1 MLQIAHGEPH
11 GLDPIA
17 ELGAD
22 DYDLVRPAE
31 KAGASTIGK
40 KHKLELRS
48 ELLFSTCH
56 LEAIFNSPSQLHH
69 FSDYLVCHRAASLPL
84 LKYYLEALKAL
95 KALEYSNA
103 VVRRLGAVSRSC
115 EEPENNQESDSA
127 ETIAA
132 SSNQGLVDAV
142 QAAFELMVQ
151 QDLPMYITHVW
162 IQTVSASI
170 RHRIT
175 STPARHMNEGLAEVF
190 CLTDPSRPDNP
201 IVFMSEEFN
210 RTTQYGVDYV
220 VGRNCRFLQGPC
232 TNALSV
238 RRIRER
244 LAQGKEHYETFLNY
258 RRDGSPFMNLVM
270 V

>member
-1 MLQIAHGEPH
+1 M
-11 GLDPIA
+11 
-17 ELGAD
+17 GAD

-31 KAGASTIGK
+31 KAGANPVGK

-48 ELLFSTCH
+48 ELLFSTSH

-69 FSDYLVCHRAASLPL
+69 FSDYLVRHRPASLPL
-84 LKYYLEALKAL
+84 LRYYLQALKAL

-103 VVRRLGAVSRSC
+103 VVRKLGTLSGFCEESEPESEQRDESAEDIAPSINQELIGAVQKS
-115 EEPENNQESDSA
+115 
-127 ETIAA
+127 
-132 SSNQGLVDAV
+132 
-142 QAAFELMVQ
+142 FELMVQ

-175 STPARHMNEGLAEVF
+175 STPARQMNEGLAEVF
-190 CLTDPSRPDNP
+190 CLTDPSRHDNP

-238 RRIRER
+238 TRIRDK
-244 LAQGKEHYETFLNY
+244 LAAGKEHYETFLNY

-270 V
+270 VCAPYEISLHNC